1 MNGESEFIELVEKML
16 VRWDYTH
23 TDGRVYAVLLLSEKP
38 LTIDEIASRI
48 GLSRSAVSASLSKL
62 SRDYLVTYTK
72 RGKTKIFK
80 ALPNFLILFIR
91 QPHEHLE
98 KEVKPLRKIVEK
110 LSSRN
115 QSFHY
120 ILKDLK
126 RLEELLEKIL
136 EEIAEFSRQHDI
148 PITPI
153 MTGTH

>member
-1 MNGESEFIELVEKML
+1 
-16 VRWDYTH
+16 
-23 TDGRVYAVLLLSEKP
+23 
-38 LTIDEIASRI
+38 
-48 GLSRSAVSASLSKL
+48 
-62 SRDYLVTYTK
+62 
-72 RGKTKIFK
+72 
-80 ALPNFLILFIR
+80 LPNFLILFIR